1 MKMEYQMGF
10 LLSRATWAMNNFVN
24 RMLKE
29 RGLADI
35 SVAYFAVL
43 QALWEKDGLSI
54 SDLGDRAHLEKS
66 TMTSLIDRMEGA
78 ALLHRKDHPTDRRAY
93 KICLTARGKELEA
106 KLEQVVRQA
115 YKHLTRGIPEKDL
128 KKSVQMCKE
137 LIKNAESEVE
147 GVIHGRLENKRSLA
161 REDGVPSFPCG
172 RKPGK
177 LREGKEG
184 SR

>member
-29 RGLADI
+29 SGLADI

-43 QALWEKDGLSI
+43 QALWDEDGLNI
-54 SDLGDRAHLEKS
+54 SDLGDRAYLEKS

-78 ALLHRKDHPTDRRAY
+78 GLLRREDHPTDRRAY
-93 KICLTARGKELEA
+93 KICLTARGKEMEE
-106 KLEQVVRQA
+106 KLDQVVSRV

-128 KKSVQMCKE
+128 QKSIEVCRG
-137 LIKNAESEVE
+137 LIRNAE
-147 GVIHGRLENKRSLA
+147 
-161 REDGVPSFPCG
+161 
-172 RKPGK
+172 
-177 LREGKEG
+177 
-184 SR
+184 

>member
-24 RMLKE
+24 RMLKKS
-29 RGLADI
+29 GLADI

-43 QALWEKDGLSI
+43 QALWDKEGLNI

-78 ALLHRKDHPTDRRAY
+78 GLLRREDHPTDRRAY
-93 KICLTARGKELEA
+93 RICLTARGKELEE
-106 KLEQVVRQA
+106 KLDQVVSRV

-128 KKSVQMCKE
+128 QKSIEVCRG
-137 LIKNAESEVE
+137 LIKNAE
-147 GVIHGRLENKRSLA
+147 
-161 REDGVPSFPCG
+161 
-172 RKPGK
+172 
-177 LREGKEG
+177 
-184 SR
+184 